1 MRTCKTC
8 KIEKEL
14 SEFNGG
20 RNHCKRCNR
29 EKYYE
34 RLKEGRY
41 DKKGPK
47 ECSRCN
53 ETKDSSE
60 FRTHKSYCKKCENKQ
75 TYESRKD
82 IQYENIKE
90 YLKEYY
96 RNNRDKINKWRREY
110 KKDRIEND
118 ELFKCSL
125 MLSNVARHSIQSN
138 GGVKNSKSEEII
150 GMSKIEFKLY
160 LESKFEDWMTWENYG
175 LYNGEL
181 NYGWDIDHIVPLS
194 SAKTEEELIKL
205 CHYTNLQPLCSYT
218 NRYLKRNKIPLNE

>member
-41 DKKGPK
+41 DKKGSK

-82 IQYENIKE
+82 IQYENNKE

-96 RNNRDKINKWRREY
+96 RNNRDKINKRLRLY
-110 KKDRIEND
+110 VKNRIESD
-118 ELFKCSL
+118 ELFKLNRLIRRVVNDSF
-125 MLSNVARHSIQSN
+125 SRSEYD
-138 GGVKNSKSEEII
+138 KNNKTEEII
-150 GMSKIEFKLY
+150 GIKFDELKLY
-160 LESKFEDWMTWENYG
+160 IESKFEDWMTWENYG

-181 NYGWDIDHIVPLS
+181 NHGWDIDHIIPLS

-218 NRYLKRNKIPLNE
+218 NRYVKRNKII